1 MNQFTAKFFIGN
13 RAKIASALPGHF
25 LVLTANSLMQSA
37 ADMSFP
43 LRQDSSF
50 WYLCGVDEP
59 DALMVIDTYTG
70 KSTIYLPNKNDYQ
83 NEWDGSFDTEEI
95 KKSSGV
101 DEIRFK
107 SDFATDLKKILKK
120 YKDSKI
126 GYMPPL
132 PERVEPYG
140 FYANP
145 ARRLLEQQLTEI
157 TSLKTEEL
165 VDIRKDIA
173 RLRQIKQPVELKA
186 IQKAIDVTGESLEV
200 VRNQLKSLKT
210 EKEAEN
216 LLASEFLLRGSEG
229 HAFQPIVATGKNA
242 AVLHYEKSQS
252 LIGKNDLVL
261 FDVGAQVDGY
271 AADIS
276 RVYCSGSPTV
286 RQQEL
291 WGACLDIQ
299 QFAFSELGPGVNM
312 SEYQKK
318 VEEYANST
326 FVKIGCSM
334 AGQPFPHGFSHFMG
348 LDVHDAGVYDEPLQ
362 PGSVI
367 TVEPGIYLSDEGIG
381 VRVEDDVLITET
393 GIEILSK
400 NIPKVL

>member
-1 MNQFTAKFFIGN
+1 MNQFTAEFFIGN
-13 RAKIASALPGHF
+13 RAKLANALPGHL
-25 LVLTANSLMQSA
+25 LVLTANSLMQST

-43 LRQDSSF
+43 YRQDSSF
-50 WYLCGVDEP
+50 WYLCGLADP
-59 DALMVIDTYTG
+59 DVLLVIDTNVGT
-70 KSTIYLPNKNDYQ
+70 SAIYLPNKNDYQ
-83 NEWDGSFDTEEI
+83 SEWDGSFDTEEI

-107 SDFATDLKKILKK
+107 PDFANDLKKLIKMNKK
-120 YKDSKI
+120 IKI

-145 ARRLLEQQLTEI
+145 ARRLVEEKLTEI
-157 TSLKTEEL
+157 SSQKTEEL
-165 VDIRKDIA
+165 VDIRRDIA
-173 RLRQIKQPVELKA
+173 RLRQIKQSVELRA
-186 IQKAIDVTGESLEV
+186 IQKAINITGDSLKV
-200 VRNQLKSLKT
+200 VKKQLKSLKT

-216 LLASEFLLRGSEG
+216 KLTSEFLLRGSEG
-229 HAFQPIVATGKNA
+229 HAFQPIVAAGKNA
-242 AVLHYEKSQS
+242 AVIHYEKSRS
-252 LIGKNDLVL
+252 VIGENDLVL

-271 AADIS
+271 TADIS
-276 RVYCSGSPTV
+276 RVYCPGSPTE
-286 RQQEL
+286 RHQQL
-291 WGACLDIQ
+291 WSACLEIQ